1 MINEIAHIISPMS
14 AAWCGWTMF
23 GLFLCAI
30 FSEVMQPGV
39 ITQSPVSL
47 LARTERTYKDAP
59 TNTLGQTLISIFRI
73 GTLAMAICLSFHAG
87 GAFRFSMFAAVCG
100 LVIAFILVKML
111 CNILLD
117 YTFSLSRRFMPFYE
131 QYGDLA
137 TITAC
142 LIYPCLLVFLRIGQ
156 PALSLWALGIIAGI
170 FVLVCLY
177 RMARIYIR
185 SLSAILY
192 VVLYVATLELVPF
205 GALLYLSSKMIAC
218 I

>member
-1 MINEIAHIISPMS
+1 MS
-14 AAWCGWTMF
+14 AAWCGWTMLL
-23 GLFLCAI
+23 LFLCAV
-30 FSEVMQPGV
+30 FSEVMQPGI
-39 ITQSPVSL
+39 ITQSHVSI

-59 TNTLGQTLISIFRI
+59 TNTPAQFLISIFRI
-73 GTLAMAICLSFHAG
+73 GTLAMAICLCEYAG
-87 GAFRFSMFAAVCG
+87 GSFRFASFAAVCG
-100 LVIAFILVKML
+100 LVLAFILLKML

-117 YTFSLSRRFMPFYE
+117 YTFSLSRRFMPVYE

-142 LIYPCLLVFLRIGQ
+142 VLYPCLLVFMRIGR
-156 PALSLWALGIIAGI
+156 PELSLWALGIIAAL

-177 RMARIYIR
+177 RMAGIYIR

-192 VVLYVATLELVPF
+192 VLLYIATLEVVPF
-205 GALLYLSSKMIAC
+205 GALLYLSSKMIVC

>member
-1 MINEIAHIISPMS
+1 MS
-14 AAWCGWTMF
+14 ATWCGWTMLL
-23 GLFLCAI
+23 LFLSAV
-30 FSEVMQPGV
+30 FSEVMQPG
-39 ITQSPVSL
+39 IISQSPVSI

-59 TNTLGQTLISIFRI
+59 VNTLAQLLISIFRI
-73 GTLAMAICLSFHAG
+73 GTLAMAICLSLYAG
-87 GAFRFSMFAAVCG
+87 ATFRFSLFAAVSG
-100 LVIAFILVKML
+100 LVLLFILVKMG

-117 YTFSLSRRFMPFYE
+117 YTFLLSRRFMPAYA

-142 LIYPCLLVFLRIGQ
+142 VLFPCLLVFMRIGR
-156 PALSLWALGIIAGI
+156 PELSLWALGIIAGL
-170 FVLVCLY
+170 FMLVCLY

-192 VVLYVATLELVPF
+192 VLLYIATLEIMPF